1 MRYFY
6 RLIFISLFS
15 VSCQAAISNQQQL
28 AAFAKDTQLWFAVES
43 NLLADAGTF
52 SGSISIV
59 NTSALAL
66 PPGKT
71 DWQIYLHM
79 VRRIPT
85 TEQAGLQL
93 KHIQGDL
100 HRIVPTPAFKG
111 LTSGGQVQLNFRS
124 APWII
129 SYSDF
134 MPRAF
139 IVLPGLQPEIFANT
153 DTEDFSL
160 FVRPLTEPKQLL
172 RNIGKGDKFATM
184 TNQRRFNQQ
193 QTAGALLT
201 ASQLQ
206 QRIIPSPFQLHTE
219 PGNTTLTSQWQL
231 IASEGLQQESQY
243 LQQQLQ
249 QRVGLAIGITGTA
262 RSAVKQHIQLSLAK
276 PEQPIPAEGYQLSI
290 GPNLINITGADRAGV
305 FYGVQSL
312 LALLPITTPTAE
324 SISLPRLNITDQP
337 RYRWRGM
344 HYDMGRNFHGL
355 EVTLRLIEQMAR
367 YKMNKLHLHLTED
380 EGWRLEIPGLPEL
393 TDLGAFRC
401 FDLTEQKC
409 LLTQLGTG
417 PHRNGSGN
425 GYYSREQFIQLLRHA
440 KAHHIEVIPEI
451 DLPGHA
457 RAAIRA
463 MESRYQRLNQA
474 EQPEQAARYRL
485 TEDHDLSDYLTVQ
498 NYNDNSVNVCLE
510 SSYQF
515 VDKVIGELQQMYL
528 EAGTELRLFHMGGD
542 EVAKG
547 SWQGSPACQQL
558 IATSENGV
566 DSVADL
572 KPYFIN
578 RIAQLTAKRGLAI
591 VAWEDGLMASP
602 HQPFARAQFQNP
614 QVVVNAWDNI
624 WEWGYGD
631 RAYLFANA
639 GYDVVQSPGTNLYF
653 DHPQEAHPQERGYY
667 WATRY
672 TDTEKVFF
680 YRPDHLYHNAD
691 FTRDGTAI
699 TDLAALLDRELPQL
713 EKPEHMLGI
722 QGQVWSETIRTAAQL
737 EQMLYPR
744 LIALAERAWHKAGW
758 EPDKASTAAKADWRH
773 FSQRLVSYEL
783 PRLQLSNSKHYLPPP
798 GAIRDNGK
806 LMANVAWPGLTIEY
820 SVNQG
825 QSWQQYQYPLTS
837 SAKQLWLRSRL
848 GSVSSRIIKL

>member
-1 MRYFY
+1 MRYIY
-6 RLIFISLFS
+6 ILFFLGF
-15 VSCQAAISNQQQL
+15 VSWYGKAAISSQSEL
-28 AAFAKDTQLWFAVES
+28 ADFAQGAELWFAVES
-43 NLLADAGTF
+43 NLLAEPSSF
-52 SGSISIV
+52 SGSIELI
-59 NTSALAL
+59 NKSAQAL
-66 PPGKT
+66 PAGKA

-79 VRRIPT
+79 VRRLNS
-85 TEQAGLQL
+85 TEQAGLELQ
-93 KHIQGDL
+93 HIQGDL
-100 HRIVPTPAFKG
+100 HRISPTKDFKG
-111 LTSGGQVQLNFRS
+111 LAVGETLQLNFQS

-139 IVLPGLQPEIFANT
+139 IVAASLTPEIFANT
-153 DTEDFSL
+153 DTEEFSH
-160 FVRPLTEPKQLL
+160 FVRPMTEPRQLL
-172 RNIGKGDKFATM
+172 RNIGAGDKFATM
-184 TNQRRFNQQ
+184 TNEQRYRDNLAANG
-193 QTAGALLT
+193 TLLT
-201 ASQLQ
+201 SSLLQ
-206 QRIIPSPFQLHTE
+206 QRIVPSPAKLL
-219 PGNTTLTSQWQL
+219 PGKGSAALSSKWQL
-231 IASEGLQQESQY
+231 NISAELQQEGHY

-249 QRVGLAIGITGTA
+249 HYFKTDIALATATGSRQIRLKLTDSQASQGAESYQLQINQDVIEITGTD
-262 RSAVKQHIQLSLAK
+262 K
-276 PEQPIPAEGYQLSI
+276 
-290 GPNLINITGADRAGV
+290 AGV
-305 FYGVQSL
+305 FYGIQSL
-312 LALLPITTPTAE
+312 LALLPVTEEATSGVQLPQLL
-324 SISLPRLNITDQP
+324 ISDQP

-344 HYDMGRNFHGL
+344 HYDIGRNFHGI

-367 YKMNKLHLHLTED
+367 YKLNKLHLHLTED

-393 TDLGAFRC
+393 TEIGAYRC
-401 FDLTEQKC
+401 FDLTEQRC

-417 PHRNGSGN
+417 PHTSGSGN
-425 GYYSREQFIQLLRHA
+425 GYYSRQQFIQLLRYA
-440 KAHHIEVIPEI
+440 KAHHIDVIPEM

-457 RAAIRA
+457 RAAIKA
-463 MESRYQRLNQA
+463 MEARYQRLNLA
-474 EQPEQAARYRL
+474 EQPEQAAHYRL
-485 TEDHDLSDYLTVQ
+485 TEDHDLSEYLTVQ

-515 VDKVIGELQQMYL
+515 IDKVISELQQMYL
-528 EAGTELRLFHMGGD
+528 DAGTELTLFHMGGD

-558 IATSENGV
+558 IATPENDINSV
-566 DSVADL
+566 DDL

-578 RIAQLTAKRGLAI
+578 RVAQLTAKRGLALA
-591 VAWEDGLMASP
+591 AWEDGLMATAA
-602 HQPFARAQFQNP
+602 QPFARKQFQNP

-653 DHPQEAHPQERGYY
+653 DHPQEAHPAERGYY
-667 WATRY
+667 WAARS

-699 TDLAALLDRELPQL
+699 TDLAALLGRELPQL
-713 EKPEHMLGI
+713 EKPENMLGI
-722 QGQVWSETIRTAAQL
+722 QGQVWSETIRTPAQL

-758 EPDKASTAAKADWRH
+758 EPDKASTAARADWQH

-783 PRLQLSNSKHYLPPP
+783 PRLQLSNSGHYLPPP
-798 GAIRDNGK
+798 GTIRNQGK
-806 LMANVAWPGLTIEY
+806 IMANVAWPGLTIEY

-825 QSWQQYQYPLTS
+825 QSWQHYQQPLPVT
-837 SAKQLWLRSRL
+837 AQQIWLRSRL
-848 GSVSSRIIKL
+848 GKVSSRIIKL

>member
-28 AAFAKDTQLWFAVES
+28 AAFAKDAQLWFAVES
-43 NLLADAGTF
+43 NLLADASTF

-59 NTSALAL
+59 NGSALAL

-85 TEQAGLQL
+85 TEHAGLQL
-93 KHIQGDL
+93 QHIQGDL
-100 HRIVPTPAFKG
+100 HRIIPTSAFKG
-111 LTSGGQVQLNFRS
+111 LASGEQLQLNFRS

-139 IVLPGLQPEIFANT
+139 IVWPGLQPEIFTNT

-172 RNIGKGDKFATM
+172 RNIGDGDNYATM
-184 TNQRRFNQQ
+184 TNQQRFKQQ
-193 QTAGALLT
+193 QTAGPLLT
-201 ASQLQ
+201 NSQLQ
-206 QRIIPSPFQLHTE
+206 QRIIPSPTQLHTK
-219 PGNTTLTSQWQL
+219 PGHTTLTSQWQL
-231 IASEGLQQESQY
+231 SAGEDLQQESLY

-249 QRVGLAIGITGTA
+249 QRVGLTLDIA
-262 RSAVKQHIQLSLAK
+262 RPAVKQHIKLSLAK
-276 PEQPIPAEGYQLSI
+276 PEQAMPSEGYHLSI
-290 GPNLINITGADRAGV
+290 SSNLITITGADQAGV

-312 LALLPITTPTAE
+312 LALLPVAVPVAGDVN
-324 SISLPRLNITDQP
+324 LPRLDIIDQP

-344 HYDMGRNFHGL
+344 HYDMGRNFHGM

-393 TDLGAFRC
+393 TELGAFRC
-401 FDLTEQKC
+401 FDLTEQHC

-457 RAAIRA
+457 RAAIKA
-463 MESRYQRLNQA
+463 MAERYRRLNLA
-474 EQPEQAARYRL
+474 EQPEQASRYL
-485 TEDHDLSDYLTVQ
+485 LSEDTDMSDYLTVQ
-498 NYNDNSVNVCLE
+498 NYNDNSVNVCLD

-515 VDKVIGELQQMYL
+515 IDKVITELQQMYQD
-528 EAGTELRLFHMGGD
+528 AGTELRLFHMGGD

-558 IATSENGV
+558 IATPGNDV
-566 DSVADL
+566 DSIADL

-578 RIAQLTAKRGLAI
+578 RVAKLTAKRGLALA
-591 VAWEDGLMASP
+591 AWEDGLMASP
-602 HQPFARAQFQNP
+602 HQPFARDQFQNP

-631 RAYLFANA
+631 RAYAFANA

-653 DHPQEAHPQERGYY
+653 DHPQEAHPEERGYY
-667 WATRY
+667 WATRF
-672 TDTEKVFF
+672 TNTEKVFF

-691 FTRDGTAI
+691 FTRDGTPI
-699 TDLAALLDRELPQL
+699 TDLEALLGRPLPTL

-722 QGQVWSETIRTAAQL
+722 QGQLWSETIRTAAQL

-744 LIALAERAWHKAGW
+744 LIALAERAWHKAAW
-758 EPDKASTAAKADWRH
+758 EPAKTSAAAREDWQQ
-773 FSQRLVSYEL
+773 FSQRLTFVEL
-783 PRLQLSNSKHYLPPP
+783 PRLQQSNSQHYLPPP
-798 GAIRDNGK
+798 GAIRAEGK
-806 LMANVAWPGLTIEY
+806 IKANVAWPGLIVEY
-820 SVNQG
+820 STNDG
-825 QSWQQYQYPLTS
+825 QNWQQYQTEIIDNTRPI
-837 SAKQLWLRSRL
+837 WLRSRL
-848 GSVSSRIIKL
+848 GNSVSRIITL